1 MRTKRIFIM
10 LLVVVLTAICCA
22 TTVSAASANSLKL
35 AVEVS
40 SSTALVQQPCAVKP
54 GDSVEVA
61 VSITENTG
69 LKGVFTFDV
78 LYDAEALELAEKA
91 DGTVDFTT
99 YKLLGGNSAEN
110 VVNSVNGKEGV
121 ASYMTYGIDN
131 SIKPTGKLV
140 TLKFT
145 VKDTFNGEI
154 SITLGNLDYNVI
166 FADGTFGSATNVD
179 VKDSEDK
186 DYEGA
191 TIQAHAYGAPQ
202 VTAPNCTDAGKT
214 VYSCTKCDYKIEIAG
229 DPALNHDLS
238 DPATCTTAQ
247 KCKRE
252 GCTYVAQE
260 ALNHKDTIVIDA
272 AKEATCTSTGLTE
285 GSHCSACNAVIVAQ
299 EEIAIK
305 DHNYSDWT
313 VEKEAAEGVKGL
325 KSKTCS
331 ACGDKVTEDIP
342 ALPVPEPE
350 PEPKSN
356 TGLIVLIIVLVVVV
370 LGAGGFCLY
379 WFVLRKKKT
388 A

>member
-1 MRTKRIFIM
+1 M
-10 LLVVVLTAICCA
+10 
-22 TTVSAASANSLKL
+22 
-35 AVEVS
+35 
-40 SSTALVQQPCAVKP
+40 
-54 GDSVEVA
+54 
-61 VSITENTG
+61 
-69 LKGVFTFDV
+69 
-78 LYDAEALELAEKA
+78 YDAEALELAVKA
-91 DGTVDFTT
+91 HGTSDFTA
-99 YKLLGGNSAEN
+99 YKLLGSNTAEN
-110 VVNSVNGKEGV
+110 VVNNVNGKKGV

-131 SIKPTGKLV
+131 AIKPTGKLV
-140 TLKFT
+140 TLKFI

-154 SITLGNLDYNVI
+154 NITLGNLDDMVV
-166 FADGTFGSATNVD
+166 FADGTFGDISTNVD
-179 VKDSEDK
+179 VKDSDDK

-191 TIQAHAYGAPQ
+191 TIQAHTYGAPQ

-260 ALNHKDTIVIDA
+260 ALNHKDTIVTDA

-313 VEKEAAEGVKGL
+313 VDKEATEGVKGS
-325 KSKTCS
+325 KSKTCTV
-331 ACGDKVTEDIP
+331 CGDKVTEEIP

-350 PEPKSN
+350 SN
-356 TGLIVLIIVLVVVV
+356 TGLIVLIIVLAVVV

>member
-22 TTVSAASANSLKL
+22 TTVSAASTNSLKL

-69 LKGVFTFDV
+69 LKGVFSVDV
-78 LYDAEALELAEKA
+78 LYDAEALELAVKN
-91 DGTVDFTT
+91 DSTVDFTT
-99 YKLLGGNSAEN
+99 YKLLGSDTAEN
-110 VVNSVNGKEGV
+110 VVNTVNGKEGI
-121 ASYMTYGIDN
+121 ATYLTYGIDN
-131 SIKPTGKLV
+131 TIKPTGKLV

-145 VKDTFNGEI
+145 VKDSFNGEVN
-154 SITLGNLDYNVI
+154 ITLGNLDTMVV
-166 FADGTFGSATNVD
+166 FADGTFGDATNVD
-179 VKDSEDK
+179 VKDSADK

-191 TIQAHAYGAPQ
+191 TIQAHTFGAPQ

-214 VYSCTKCDYKIEIAG
+214 VYACTKCDYKLEIAG
-229 DPALNHDLS
+229 DPALGHDLS
-238 DPATCTTAQ
+238 EPATCTTAQ
-247 KCKRE
+247 TCKR
-252 GCTYVAQE
+252 GCGYVAQE
-260 ALNHKDTIVIDA
+260 ALNHKDTIVTDA
-272 AKEATCTSTGLTE
+272 AKDATCTSTGLTE
-285 GSHCSACNAVIVAQ
+285 GSHCSACGAVIVAQ
-299 EEIAIK
+299 EEIAVK

-313 VEKEAAEGVKGL
+313 VEKEATKKEQGL
-325 KSKTCS
+325 RSKTCTV
-331 ACGDKVTEDIP
+331 CGDKVTEDIP
-342 ALPVPEPE
+342 MLES
-350 PEPKSN
+350 SN